1 MDSKYGYVHIY
12 TGDGKGKTTA
22 AAGLAARMLGRGKS
36 VLFAQLFK
44 YEEESGE
51 IASLKKLGANY
62 MAFSHRHPALNKNY
76 SGKELEQ
83 LANECE
89 AFVENVFEIARKDR
103 YDMLVLDEIGPAL
116 TCNFIGLEKLMYLIN
131 SKPDRTE
138 LVLTG
143 RGIPKQIIE
152 LADYYTS
159 MGKGKHIYDKGIPAR
174 EGIEK

>member
-1 MDSKYGYVHIY
+1 MRDKLGYVHVY

-51 IASLKKLGANY
+51 IVSLKKLGAKY
-62 MAFSHRHPALNKNY
+62 MAYSHRHPALHKGY

-103 YDMLVLDEIGPAL
+103 YDMLILDEIGPAL
-116 TCNFIGLEKLMYLIN
+116 TCNFIGLDKLMYLIKT
-131 SKPDRTE
+131 KPEQTE

-143 RGIPKQIIE
+143 RGIPKQIID
-152 LADYYTS
+152 LAGYYTPMS
-159 MGKGKHIYDKGIPAR
+159 KGRD
-174 EGIEK
+174 